1 MQKLLIGFIVNK
13 KCLRKRLYSRIKMSL
28 KHIMTDSV
36 CKQALY
42 VLFYG
47 HSDKSTKQN
56 PWYSVLNGKCD
67 EAKSLRSN

>member
-1 MQKLLIGFIVNK
+1 MLK
-13 KCLRKRLYSRIKMSL
+13 KAALFTHQDVSQT
-28 KHIMTDSV
+28 HNDSF

-67 EAKSLRSN
+67 EAKSLCSN

>member
-1 MQKLLIGFIVNK
+1 MLK
-13 KCLRKRLYSRIKMSL
+13 KAALFTHQDVSQT
-28 KHIMTDSV
+28 HNDSV

-42 VLFYG
+42 VLLYS

-67 EAKSLRSN
+67 ETKSLRSN